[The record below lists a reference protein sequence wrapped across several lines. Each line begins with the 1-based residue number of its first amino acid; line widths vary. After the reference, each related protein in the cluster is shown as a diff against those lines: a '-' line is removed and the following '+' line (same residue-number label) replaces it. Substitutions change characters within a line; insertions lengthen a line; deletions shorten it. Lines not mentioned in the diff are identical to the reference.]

1 MKKII
6 ALFIMYF
13 LTSPLNAADLEKCAG
28 IEYTADTMMTFH
40 QMGSDVEKAKD
51 TYAKLFKEKSE
62 IFNKIVDEAKNSPVY
77 ADEKEA
83 ENAIENFK
91 SKWKKYCLEHNI
103 D

>member
-1 MKKII
+1 MKKITT
-6 ALFIMYF
+6 LFLMFF
-13 LTSPLNAADLEKCAG
+13 LTTHIHAADIEKCAG
-28 IEYTADTMMTFH
+28 IEYAADTMMTFH

-51 TYAKLFKEKSE
+51 TYSKLFKEGGE
-62 IFNKIVDEAKNSPVY
+62 IFNQIVDEAKKSPIY
-77 ADEKEA
+77 TDEKEA